1 MTMISFRPDP
11 LDPDSNG
18 ASDPG
23 GPIETA
29 LFLGVRHEPSLEST
43 QLRWQ
48 VRVGANHIVQ
58 LASGSTYL
66 ENLGG
71 ALFITTKEP
80 PPDIAPDETPAPIGW
95 LRWIGEEGRR
105 SFQIQLAISRIGF
118 DRLSHLAAKG
128 HYPDAIL
135 TFKDDGRIERVPSP
149 DDNKVI
155 WNNVESKV
163 AYISEFTLRYDLS
176 HG

>member
-1 MTMISFRPDP
+1 MISFQPDHVK
-11 LDPDSNG
+11 
-18 ASDPG
+18 SDPS

-29 LFLGVRHEPSLEST
+29 LFLGVRGEPSLEST

-58 LASGSTYL
+58 LASGATYL
-66 ENLGG
+66 EHLGG

-80 PPDIAPDETPAPIGW
+80 PPDIAPDATPPPIGW
-95 LRWIGEEGRR
+95 MRWMGEDGRR
-105 SFQIQLAISRIGF
+105 SFQIQLAMSRVGF
-118 DRLSHLAAKG
+118 DRVCHRAERG

-135 TFKDDGRIERVPSP
+135 TFKDDGRLERVPSP
-149 DDNKVI
+149 DNNKLL

-163 AYISEFTLRYDLS
+163 AFISEFTLRYDLS
-176 HG
+176 SAERTLV